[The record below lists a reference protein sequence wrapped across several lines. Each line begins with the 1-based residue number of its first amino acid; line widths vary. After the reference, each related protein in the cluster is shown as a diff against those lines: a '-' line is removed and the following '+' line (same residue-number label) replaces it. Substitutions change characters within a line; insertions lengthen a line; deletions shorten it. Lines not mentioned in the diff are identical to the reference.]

1 MSKSVKIIIAV
12 VGIVLCLGAL
22 FVYLTENK
30 CARLIDAIRAQDT
43 ELINSLIAK
52 GAPCNCVKIE
62 LPPVP
67 LLDGEVLRP
76 TSPLVEAIR
85 YQDAATVEMLLA
97 NGADPNQSPGT
108 LPPLYYALRIG
119 SHHPTLWDLGLNRPI
134 ISMLIHDKVNPYIM
148 VDHGTFLIQE
158 TYYPDMTAYGYQ
170 LLRSQRSLPSGE
182 VVAALLAQTDMLFDR
197 FHYDYFKGL
206 ESLIEID
213 DAYKELYLLIYKD
226 DVDAINEFFN
236 SNSLHVSAYSLH
248 GWTPAAWAA
257 INGASKCLQFLMELC
272 VDSESCVTES
282 SVSPLLAAVHAGSME
297 SAKLVMKREWLDYP
311 DDQGATPLWAAV
323 RNKDL
328 AMTAM
333 LLDAGANP
341 EMGQI
346 GEQSTQVL
354 LSEWRAEDSGMPF

>member
-119 SHHPTLWDLGLNRPI
+119 SHHPTL
-134 ISMLIHDKVNPYIM
+134 
-148 VDHGTFLIQE
+148 
-158 TYYPDMTAYGYQ
+158 
-170 LLRSQRSLPSGE
+170 
-182 VVAALLAQTDMLFDR
+182 
-197 FHYDYFKGL
+197 
-206 ESLIEID
+206 
-213 DAYKELYLLIYKD
+213 
-226 DVDAINEFFN
+226 
-236 SNSLHVSAYSLH
+236 
-248 GWTPAAWAA
+248 
-257 INGASKCLQFLMELC
+257 
-272 VDSESCVTES
+272 
-282 SVSPLLAAVHAGSME
+282 
-297 SAKLVMKREWLDYP
+297 
-311 DDQGATPLWAAV
+311 
-323 RNKDL
+323 
-328 AMTAM
+328 
-333 LLDAGANP
+333 
-341 EMGQI
+341 
-346 GEQSTQVL
+346 
-354 LSEWRAEDSGMPF
+354 